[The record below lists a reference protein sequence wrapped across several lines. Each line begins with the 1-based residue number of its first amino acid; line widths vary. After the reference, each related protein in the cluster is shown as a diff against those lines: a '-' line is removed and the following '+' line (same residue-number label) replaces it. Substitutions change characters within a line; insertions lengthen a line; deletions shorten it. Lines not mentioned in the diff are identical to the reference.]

1 MTPLEALRNIIIY
14 SSPSVNLHE
23 ETKIL
28 GKVIKAFEIIK
39 ELFDFDF
46 ALRFPND
53 QPMLMI
59 TNKKTNDYWE
69 IPITKEK
76 YDLLKEVLL

>member
-1 MTPLEALRNIIIY
+1 MTPYEALRNSI
-14 SSPSVNLHE
+14 VLE
-23 ETKIL
+23 
-28 GKVIKAFEIIK
+28 FIK

-46 ALRFPND
+46 AIRVGNN